1 MGKIIRLTE
10 SQLTELV
17 KKVISE
23 QSREKLLKPISIKI
37 EVPQKNAEDVV
48 YLVTFDSIIK
58 GKDGCQFI
66 GKFRG
71 VNKEEKFE
79 YLCTE
84 ELFWIPSSLTK
95 IRHRVKT
102 SPEAGKLLANA
113 CACGAYASNQK
124 AGGGQ
129 ANMA

>member
-23 QSREKLLKPISIKI
+23 QSREKLLKPIAIKI
-37 EVPQKNAEDVV
+37 EVPQKNAEDMV
-48 YLVTFDSIIK
+48 YLVTLDSIIK
-58 GKDGCQFI
+58 SKDGCEFI

-71 VNKEEKFE
+71 ENKEETFE

-84 ELFWIPSSLTK
+84 ELFWKQGIIKSKTK
-95 IRHRVKT
+95 VDI
-102 SPEAGKLLANA
+102 SPEASKLLANA
-113 CACGAYASNQK
+113 CGCGAYASNQK